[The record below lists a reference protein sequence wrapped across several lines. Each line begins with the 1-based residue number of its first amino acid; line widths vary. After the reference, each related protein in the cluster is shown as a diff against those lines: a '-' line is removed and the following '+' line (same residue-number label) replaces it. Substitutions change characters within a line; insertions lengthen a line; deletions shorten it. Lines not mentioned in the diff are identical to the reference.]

1 MKRKITSIFTLLLA
15 VVFSALF
22 LFACDKKG
30 GGKVD
35 ASVVEQSESLLVI
48 RVDELEGEATLLD
61 VMNYLKDEEKITFV
75 SESSKYGEAIISING
90 VKGGVT
96 DNPCWMTYTS
106 DTDEVNASLAWGG
119 YEYQGQMLGSCNF
132 GMSSMPVKAGCIYV
146 WTLVQF

>member
-1 MKRKITSIFTLLLA
+1 MKRKITSIFTLFLA

-22 LFACDKKG
+22 LFACGKKG
-30 GGKVD
+30 GGKVE
-35 ASVVEQSESLLVI
+35 ASVVEANASLLVI
-48 RVDELEGEATLLD
+48 RVDETEGETVLLD
-61 VMNYLKDEEKITFV
+61 VMNFLKEEGKITFE
-75 SESSKYGEAIISING
+75 SESSQYGESIVSING

-106 DTDEVNASLAWGG
+106 DTDEANASLAWGG
-119 YEYQGQMLGSCNF
+119 YEYNGQMLGSCNF